1 MSEKVPFRL
10 TPNLV
15 DALGATGVDGVY
27 RKGCEITMEV
37 LRENKDSLISVLE
50 AFIHDPLVEWQEAKK
65 REVCGILGKVIITS
79 INPLIST
86 YCFAGTKK

>member
-1 MSEKVPFRL
+1 M

-65 REVCGILGKVIITS
+65 REVCANVKLRVATLALLNS
-79 INPLIST
+79 IDRS
-86 YCFAGTKK
+86 AGAKK

>member
-1 MSEKVPFRL
+1 L

-65 REVCGILGKVIITS
+65 REVRAIDLSCGLRVATTALLKS
-79 INPLIST
+79 ISRS
-86 YCFAGTKK
+86 AGT